1 MNKLFLSVALLAL
14 VIFPKPFV
22 AQAADSKDKSAI
34 LVVAFGTSMPEARKA
49 IDNLVNAARDNF
61 PDFETRLAFSSN
73 IIRRKIA
80 RENHEIIPTPVQAL
94 ANLNDEGFTN
104 VYIIP
109 THIIP
114 GEEYDEIKNLRD
126 SFANLK
132 GKYGFKKIILAEP
145 YLNGVA
151 DCDRMAEILS
161 ARFREYLN
169 ENSDTAVV
177 LMGHGTPEH
186 IANAMYSQLQLSLD
200 KLLYGRFFLGTV
212 EASPKI
218 EDVIANLKRHPQIDK
233 LVISPLMIVAGDH
246 ANNDLA
252 DEDDDESWISILKAN
267 GYGKIEKYLV
277 GLGEDENI
285 RDDFVKKIQKAI
297 DR

>member
-49 IDNLVNAARDNF
+49 IDNLVNAAKDNF